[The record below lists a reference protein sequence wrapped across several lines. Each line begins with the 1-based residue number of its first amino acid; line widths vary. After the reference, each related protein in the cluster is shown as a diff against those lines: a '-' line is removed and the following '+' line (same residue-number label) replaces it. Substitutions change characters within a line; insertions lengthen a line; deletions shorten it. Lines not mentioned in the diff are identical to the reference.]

1 MASPER
7 FTNRNHAGQ
16 LLAQALASYAGRAD
30 TLVLALPRGGVP
42 VGFEVARTLGAELDI
57 MLVRKLG
64 LPGHPEFAMGAVG
77 AGGVRVLADGLLE
90 SGRVSPEQVEQAS
103 ARELAEIERRDRL
116 YRAGRP
122 PPLLAGR
129 CVILVD
135 DGIATGATLRAAV
148 RVARR
153 HQVARLVVAAPV
165 GAPETV
171 AALAREVDDIV
182 CLSTPI
188 GFMAVSQWYR
198 HFDQT
203 GDAEVQSLLAQAWSG
218 SLLPRSSN
226 QDAAGATKPET
237 PLP

>member
-1 MASPER
+1 MATPER
-7 FTNRNHAGQ
+7 FTNRTHAGQ
-16 LLAQALASYAGRAD
+16 LLAGALSGYAGRAD

-42 VGFEVARTLGAELDI
+42 VGFEVARFLGAELDV

-77 AGGVRVLADGLLE
+77 TGGVRVLVDGLLE

-122 PPLLAGR
+122 PPRLAGR

-153 HQVARLVVAAPV
+153 HQVARLVAAAPV
-165 GAPETV
+165 GAPES
-171 AALAREVDDIV
+171 AATLAGEVDDLV

-188 GFMAVSQWYR
+188 GFLAVSQWYR
-198 HFDQT
+198 CFDQT
-203 GDAEVQSLLAQAWSG
+203 GDAEVQTLLAQAWSWRW
-218 SLLPRSSN
+218 RSN
-226 QDAAGATKPET
+226 DAAGATQTET
-237 PLP
+237 HLP